1 MGVAMRASTMG
12 ENLTHKITAR
22 MGETNVLQISKVL
35 SFNLRQRF
43 ASSPLLDLQIQI
55 ARMSRKLQFVAAKRV
70 YILAPG
76 TNPTLNSKFI
86 S

>member
-1 MGVAMRASTMG
+1 
-12 ENLTHKITAR
+12 
-22 MGETNVLQISKVL
+22 MGETNVLQISEIF

-55 ARMSRKLQFVAAKRV
+55 ARMSRKLQFVIAKRV
-70 YILAPG
+70 YILSSG

>member
-1 MGVAMRASTMG
+1 
-12 ENLTHKITAR
+12 
-22 MGETNVLQISKVL
+22 MGETNVLQISEIF

-55 ARMSRKLQFVAAKRV
+55 ARMSRKLQFVTAKRV
-70 YILAPG
+70 YILVPG

>member
-1 MGVAMRASTMG
+1 
-12 ENLTHKITAR
+12 
-22 MGETNVLQISKVL
+22 MGETNVFQISEVF

-55 ARMSRKLQFVAAKRV
+55 ARISRKLQFVTAKRV
-70 YILAPG
+70 YILTPG
-76 TNPTLNSKFI
+76 TNPRPNSKSI